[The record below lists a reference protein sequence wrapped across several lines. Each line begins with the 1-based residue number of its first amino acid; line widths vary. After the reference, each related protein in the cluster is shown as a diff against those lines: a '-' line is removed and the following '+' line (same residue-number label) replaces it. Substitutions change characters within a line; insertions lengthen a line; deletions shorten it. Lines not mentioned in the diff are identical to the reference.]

1 MAKSN
6 EKWIW
11 LPDWASDLT
20 LWEDDLTEVDSSA
33 HHVFVPYEKMVKSL
47 DSLYKI
53 NGMSSSSTVVGW
65 GMGAFALLMNAANR
79 PEGQKWILL
88 SPFADFC
95 DDSGDWT
102 EQNLTFM
109 ARQIR
114 TTVEPALKSF
124 EEQFNEEFGEWQD
137 DWRRAASKMDPEL
150 LAEGI
155 TYLAQNKLSKPLEN
169 SDDIQV
175 LYGRMDQAI
184 PPAQTLKLK
193 EFLPKASFRERPKAG
208 HWPPMLLL

>member
-1 MAKSN
+1 MS

>member
-1 MAKSN
+1 MS

-65 GMGAFALLMNAANR
+65 GMGAFALLMNAVNR

-155 TYLAQNKLSKPLEN
+155 TYLAQNKLRSGNAPRRGT
-169 SDDIQV
+169 
-175 LYGRMDQAI
+175 GRRCYSCKGRWRNFPHFHNVNAAI
-184 PPAQTLKLK
+184 
-193 EFLPKASFRERPKAG
+193 R
-208 HWPPMLLL
+208 

>member
-1 MAKSN
+1 MS

-184 PPAQTLKLK
+184 PPAETLKLK

>member
-1 MAKSN
+1 MS

-33 HHVFVPYEKMVKSL
+33 HHVFIPYEKMVKSL
-47 DSLYKI
+47 DNLYKI

-79 PEGQKWILL
+79 PAGQKWILL

-95 DDSGDWT
+95 DDAGDWT

-114 TTVEPALKSF
+114 TTVEPAIKSF
-124 EEQFNEEFGEWQD
+124 QEQFNEDFGEWQD
-137 DWRRAASKMDPEL
+137 DWRRAASKMDPEM

>member
-1 MAKSN
+1 MS

-33 HHVFVPYEKMVKSL
+33 HHVFIPYEKMVKSL

>member
-1 MAKSN
+1 MS

-20 LWEDDLTEVDSSA
+20 LWEDDLTDVDSSA
-33 HHVFVPYEKMVKSL
+33 HHVFIPYEKMVKNL
-47 DSLYKI
+47 DSLYKMA
-53 NGMSSSSTVVGW
+53 GLSVASTVVGW
-65 GMGAFALLMNAANR
+65 GMGAFVMLMNASNKPAD
-79 PEGQKWILL
+79 QKWILL
-88 SPFADFC
+88 APFADFC
-95 DDSGDWT
+95 DDAGDWT

-114 TTVEPALKSF
+114 TTIEPALNSF
-124 EEQFNEEFGEWQD
+124 QEQFEGEFGEWQD

-155 TYLAQNKLSKPLEN
+155 NYLAHNSLAKPLEN
-169 SDDIQV
+169 CANIQV
-175 LYGRMDQAI
+175 VYGRMDQAI

-193 EFLPKASFRERPKAG
+193 EFLPGAEFKERPKAG

>member
-1 MAKSN
+1 MS

-193 EFLPKASFRERPKAG
+193 ELLPKASFREPPKAG

>member
-1 MAKSN
+1 MS

-95 DDSGDWT
+95 DDFGDWT

-193 EFLPKASFRERPKAG
+193 ELLPKASFRERPKAG

>member
-1 MAKSN
+1 
-6 EKWIW
+6 
-11 LPDWASDLT
+11 
-20 LWEDDLTEVDSSA
+20 
-33 HHVFVPYEKMVKSL
+33 MVKSL

-155 TYLAQNKLSKPLEN
+155 TYLAQNKLWKPLEN

-193 EFLPKASFRERPKAG
+193 ELLPKASFRERPKAG

>member
-1 MAKSN
+1 MS

-33 HHVFVPYEKMVKSL
+33 HHVFVPYEKMVKSR

>member
-1 MAKSN
+1 MS

-11 LPDWASDLT
+11 LPDWASDLN

-33 HHVFVPYEKMVKSL
+33 HHVFIPYEKMVKSL
-47 DSLYKI
+47 DNLYKI

-79 PEGQKWILL
+79 PDGQKWILL

-124 EEQFNEEFGEWQD
+124 QEQFNEEFGEWQD

-169 SDDIQV
+169 SDNIQV

-184 PPAQTLKLK
+184 PPSQTLKLK
-193 EFLPKASFRERPKAG
+193 EFLPQASFRERPKAG

>member
-1 MAKSN
+1 MS

-193 EFLPKASFRERPKAG
+193 EFLPKASFRERPKSG

>member
-1 MAKSN
+1 MS

-193 EFLPKASFRERPKAG
+193 ELLPKASFRERPKSG

>member
-1 MAKSN
+1 MS

-169 SDDIQV
+169 RSEEHTSELQS
-175 LYGRMDQAI
+175 
-184 PPAQTLKLK
+184 P
-193 EFLPKASFRERPKAG
+193 S
-208 HWPPMLLL
+208 

>member
-1 MAKSN
+1 MS

-193 EFLPKASFRERPKAG
+193 ELLPKASFRERPKAG